1 MSAGELVTDDGAMS
15 AIARDMRT
23 VAVLGIKDGT
33 DPDAPAFTIPNVL
46 VEEGVHVIGVN
57 PMVKEALG
65 QPTLASLAELP
76 AGIDVLDV
84 FRRSDA
90 IPGIADQLLALPP
103 AQRPA
108 VVWLQSGIQ
117 HDEAAARLVA
127 AGYRVVQDRCLG
139 VYARRARRRH

>member
-1 MSAGELVTDDGAMS
+1 MTTGELVTDDVAIS

-23 VAVLGIKDGT
+23 VAVRGIKDGR
-33 DPDAPAFTIPNVL
+33 DPDAPAYTIPVVL

-65 QPTLASLAELP
+65 RATLGSITELP
-76 AGIDVLDV
+76 GHIDVLDV

-90 IPGIADQLLALPP
+90 IPGIADELLALP
-103 AQRPA
+103 AEQRPT
-108 VVWLQSGIQ
+108 VVWLQTGIR
-117 HDEAAARLVA
+117 HDEAAAKLAA

-139 VYARRARRRH
+139 VYARRARRGR

>member
-1 MSAGELVTDDGAMS
+1 MNQGELVTDDSAIS

-23 VAVLGIKDGT
+23 VAVLGIKDGR
-33 DPDAPAFTIPNVL
+33 DPDAPAYTIPVVL
-46 VEEGVHVIGVN
+46 VEEGVQVIGVN

-76 AGIDVLDV
+76 SGIDVLDV

-90 IPGIADQLLALPP
+90 IPGITDELLALP
-103 AQRPA
+103 AEQRPA
-108 VVWLQSGIQ
+108 VVWLQTGIR
-117 HDEAAARLVA
+117 HDGSAARLAA

-139 VYARRARRRH
+139 VYARRARRGR